1 MNLSG
6 ILVVA
11 KPEWLDTVIAELKA
25 LPGLEVHQTEPDTG
39 RIVVVQEAPDIRA
52 EMAALRAIKALPHVV
67 LAEMVYHY
75 IAEDEQVF
83 DELPPELQA
92 QEGEACAIPSY
103 LQD

>member
-11 KPEWLDTVIAELKA
+11 KPEWLAEVVAGLEA
-25 LPGLEVHQTEPDTG
+25 LPGAEVHQTDPHSG
-39 RIVVVQEAPDIRA
+39 RIVVVQEADDIRA
-52 EMAALRAIKALPHVV
+52 EVEALKRIKALPHVV

-75 IAEDEQVF
+75 IAED
-83 DELPPELQA
+83 DTAYKELPPELQA
-92 QEGEACAIPSY
+92 DAGEACAVPTY